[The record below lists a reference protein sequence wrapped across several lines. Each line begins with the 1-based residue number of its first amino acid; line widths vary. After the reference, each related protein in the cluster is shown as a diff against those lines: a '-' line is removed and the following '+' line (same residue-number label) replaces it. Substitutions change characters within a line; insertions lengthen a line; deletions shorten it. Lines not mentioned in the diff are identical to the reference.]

1 MTRIL
6 IVESSPFFA
15 DVLACTLGLEKYDV
29 TVAGTAAEGVRLGAA
44 GRPDVVVAAWTLR
57 GDVHGGEVCRRI
69 RAASP
74 GTKAVIITGCD
85 ELLSQARKY
94 CRCAVAVL
102 AKPFHREDILGAV
115 RKALRIDV
123 AVPPPRPL
131 VADLPSV
138 AANTFF
144 DPQVTL

>member
-6 IVESSPFFA
+6 IVESNPFFA
-15 DVLACTLGLEKYDV
+15 NVLACTLGLEEYDV
-29 TVAGTAAEGVRLGAA
+29 TVAGTAAEGVRLGEA
-44 GRPDVVVAAWTLR
+44 GHPDVVVAAWSLR

-74 GTKAVIITGCD
+74 GTRVVIITGRD
-85 ELLSQARKY
+85 EFVFQAKKY

-102 AKPFHREDILGAV
+102 TKPFHREDILGAV
-115 RKALRIDV
+115 RKALRSNV

-131 VADLPSV
+131 AADLPDV
-138 AANTFF
+138 AVNTILI
-144 DPQVTL
+144 PR